1 MSQVL
6 KKTPLERYLGF
17 EMIAQECT
25 LYLKKGENVRGEE
38 SPVRRMVRALMLSL
52 GLAGCASNS
61 AQPAPLAD
69 VPPALRGKAPE
80 QPVVLLSLGGPLQSD
95 NAELSGLAW
104 YGEHLVMLPQYPG
117 WEHDGTPCL
126 YTVSKADLLAR
137 LDHTASGP
145 LEPRCIVFDSGG
157 LEKRITAFEGYEA
170 IGFAGDRAFLTVE
183 THQRT
188 GKGFLVTGR
197 IAPDLSVLKL
207 EAAPQATLPLPSD
220 VSNAGF
226 EALVVGEDR
235 VLALYEANGARV
247 NPAPA
252 AQSFDQSMAHP
263 GKLSLPA
270 IEYRITDATSLDAAG
285 RFWVMN
291 YNYPPTQH
299 HFKPAPDPFMAR
311 YGTGPTHAQKPQ
323 VERLIE
329 LQVNDVGIVLTDR
342 PPIQLQLTS
351 EVPRNWEG
359 LVRLDDRGFL
369 LATDKF
375 PGTLLGFVPW
385 P

>member
-1 MSQVL
+1 
-6 KKTPLERYLGF
+6 
-17 EMIAQECT
+17 
-25 LYLKKGENVRGEE
+25 VRGEE
-38 SPVRRMVRALMLSL
+38 NPVEWMVRALVLSL

-61 AQPAPLAD
+61 AQQGPLAD
-69 VPPALRGKAPE
+69 VPAELRGTAPE
-80 QPVVLLSLGGPLQSD
+80 QAVTLLPLGGALQSE

-117 WEHDGTPCL
+117 WERDGHPCL
-126 YTVSKADLLAR
+126 YTVSKADLLAQ

-145 LEPRCIVFDSGG
+145 LEPRCIAFDSGG
-157 LEKRITAFEGYEA
+157 IEKHIPSFEGYEA
-170 IGFAGDRAFLTVE
+170 IGFSGDQAYLTVE

-188 GKGFLVTGR
+188 ERGLLVTGR

-207 EAAPQATLPLPSD
+207 EASPQVSLPLPSE

-226 EALVVGEDR
+226 EALVMSEDQL
-235 VLALYEANGARV
+235 LALYEANGARA
-247 NPAPA
+247 NPTPA
-252 AQSFDQSMAHP
+252 AESFDRSLAHLR
-263 GKLSLPA
+263 KLTLPA
-270 IEYRITDATSLDAAG
+270 IEYRITDATSLDSAG

-291 YNYPPTQH
+291 YSFPATQH

-329 LQVNDVGIVLTDR
+329 LQMKPDGIVLTDR
-342 PPIQLQLTS
+342 PPIQLQLID
-351 EVPRNWEG
+351 EAPRNWEG

-369 LATDKF
+369 LVTDRF
-375 PGTLLGFVPW
+375 PRTLLGFVPG

>member
-1 MSQVL
+1 
-6 KKTPLERYLGF
+6 
-17 EMIAQECT
+17 
-25 LYLKKGENVRGEE
+25 
-38 SPVRRMVRALMLSL
+38 MLSL
-52 GLAGCASNS
+52 GLAGCASS
-61 AQPAPLAD
+61 SSQPVPLAD

-80 QPVVLLSLGGPLQSD
+80 QAVTLLPLSGPLQSD

-117 WEHDGTPCL
+117 WEHDGPPCL

-137 LDHTASGP
+137 LDHTAPGP
-145 LEPRCIVFDSGG
+145 LEPRCIVFDSGS
-157 LEKRITAFEGYEA
+157 LEKLISGFEGYEA
-170 IGFAGDRAFLTVE
+170 IGFSGDQVYLTVE
-183 THQRT
+183 THRRT
-188 GKGFLVTGR
+188 GKGLLVTGR

-207 EAAPQATLPLPSD
+207 EASPQASLSLPAE

-226 EALVVGEDR
+226 EALVLGEDR
-235 VLALYEANGARV
+235 LLALYEANGANV
-247 NPAPA
+247 NRAPA
-252 AQSFDQSMAHP
+252 AESFDPSMGQSR
-263 GKLSLPA
+263 KLTLPA

-291 YNYPPTQH
+291 YNYPATQH
-299 HFKPAPDPFMAR
+299 HFKPAPDPFMAK

-329 LQVNDVGIVLTDR
+329 LQVTPDGIVLTDR
-342 PPIQLQLTS
+342 PPLQLQLS
-351 EVPRNWEG
+351 NEAPRNWEG

-369 LATDKF
+369 LVTDKF
-375 PGTLLGFVPW
+375 PGTLLGFVPL